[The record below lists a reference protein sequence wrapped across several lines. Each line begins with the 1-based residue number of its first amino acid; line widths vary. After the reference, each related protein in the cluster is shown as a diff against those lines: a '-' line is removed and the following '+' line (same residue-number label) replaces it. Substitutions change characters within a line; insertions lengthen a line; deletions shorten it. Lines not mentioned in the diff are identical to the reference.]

1 MDLRQS
7 LQPTITELT
16 KATDYWSEQYVRGRA
31 SYQEY
36 TRIILIMQDLKNFIL
51 EHERNDDETIRVL
64 SRSNGGLHTEA
75 DDSVET
81 SSSGTADEERHQYVR
96 SNS

>member
-7 LQPTITELT
+7 LQPTIIELT

-36 TRIILIMQDLKNFIL
+36 TKIILIMQELKNFIL
-51 EHERNDDETIRVL
+51 EHERNDDETIRAL
-64 SRSNGGLHTEA
+64 SRSNGGLHSEEN
-75 DDSVET
+75 DSMTNVQREDAGSDGHSFT
-81 SSSGTADEERHQYVR
+81 R
-96 SNS
+96 SNT

>member
-36 TRIILIMQDLKNFIL
+36 TKIILIMQDLKNFIL

-64 SRSNGGLHTEA
+64 SRSNGGLHTKA
-75 DDSVET
+75 NDSVET
-81 SSSGTADEERHQYVR
+81 SSSGTADEKRYHFAR
-96 SNS
+96 SDS